1 MLMIYLDNASTT
13 EIYEEVNKKIFE
25 INKNNFYNP
34 SALYQNAI
42 DTSNLLNDAKKQLAK
57 NLGTTAEH
65 IIFTSGATEANN
77 LAINGS
83 VTGKKDAEYIFSL
96 GEHPSVFNV
105 ANNLKTQNKTV
116 GFVEIKDGGIVDE
129 NSLKNLLN
137 QNTHFVSIIHVSNET
152 GAINNI
158 KKLCS
163 IIKDYNP
170 NILVHID
177 GTQAFGKIPVNV
189 EDWGIDFY
197 TISAHKFH
205 GPKGV
210 GALYVKN
217 MQKLKPTILG
227 GGQQGGMRSGTENVS
242 GYVAMA
248 LASELAAKGL
258 QQNFEKVN
266 GFRNYFKQKIAEN
279 CSDYIINEATEN
291 SPYIL
296 SISFKGIRGEV
307 LLHMLEKQGVLIG
320 TGSACSSKKQ
330 NNRILENLK
339 VSKDYMLG
347 SIRISFS
354 SFNTQKEIEDAT
366 KIFVEQY
373 KQLKANMEK

>member
-25 INKNNFYNP
+25 INKNSFYNP

-42 DTSNLLNDAKKQLAK
+42 DTLNLLSDAKKQLAK
-57 NLGTTAEH
+57 NLGTTSEH

-116 GFVEIKDGGIVDE
+116 KFVEIKDGGIVDE
-129 NSLKNLLN
+129 NSLKNTLN

-189 EDWGIDFY
+189 EDLGIDFY

-248 LASELAAKGL
+248 LASELSAKEL

-279 CSDYIINEATEN
+279 CTDYIINEASEN